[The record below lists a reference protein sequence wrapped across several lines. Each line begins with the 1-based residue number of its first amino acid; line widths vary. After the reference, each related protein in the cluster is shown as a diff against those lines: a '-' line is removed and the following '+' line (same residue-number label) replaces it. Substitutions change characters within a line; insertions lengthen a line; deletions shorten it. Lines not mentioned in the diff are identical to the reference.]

1 MKLRKFIMGWFSSDE
16 IITNTASSSSSIVD
30 KFVAG
35 ALSVIA
41 ILLIFIVICNVAM
54 DLLREHSFKHLRD
67 PKFAAVHFL
76 FSHREYNSSN
86 ANEGTNE

>member
-16 IITNTASSSSSIVD
+16 IITNTASSSSSIED

-41 ILLIFIVICNVAM
+41 ILLIFIVICKLFHAYYTSMVKKVAQQEVR
-54 DLLREHSFKHLRD
+54 L
-67 PKFAAVHFL
+67 
-76 FSHREYNSSN
+76 N
-86 ANEGTNE
+86 AITSANA